1 MPPYVVLRRDYS
13 TDDLVPT
20 TDQRNTII
28 VACVYAL
35 AILLL
40 VGPCARPVLT
50 PVEHTD
56 PQGDSVPIQTFGTLS
71 MLIKTVGF
79 HEFSHALMGV
89 LTCAK
94 IESIQLDPDE
104 GGATRMRGGIH
115 LLTLPAGY
123 LGSSLI
129 GAILIACGFDERA
142 SKVASLV
149 VAAFFLVMLWWAR
162 RSWVYVRATD
172 GKVPGS

>member
-1 MPPYVVLRRDYS
+1 
-13 TDDLVPT
+13 
-20 TDQRNTII
+20 
-28 VACVYAL
+28 
-35 AILLL
+35 
-40 VGPCARPVLT
+40 
-50 PVEHTD
+50 
-56 PQGDSVPIQTFGTLS
+56 
-71 MLIKTVGF
+71 
-79 HEFSHALMGV
+79 MGV

-149 VAAFFLVMLWWAR
+149 VAAFFLIMLWWAR
-162 RSWVYVRATD
+162 RSWVYVRNTNGNSTWLLIIFMVGLFVLFWVCYSTYRSWWKAQSLYD
-172 GKVPGS
+172 ISCFLLA